1 MGRALEPI
9 VAMSVR
15 RSDQALR
22 QQIEARYQQQS

>member
-1 MGRALEPI
+1 